1 MFFKK
6 QNALTRFILKY
17 QIAVILTGS
26 FILGA
31 GTGKIVT
38 RIEKLPKH
46 VPSIASS
53 SINSSSSAISSEST
67 NWGLGFDEEGKRP
80 TGNASIEQLKKYNAY
95 YAQNTDSKILYLT
108 FDAGYE
114 NGNTPAI
121 LDALKK
127 LSCHIL
133 CSRKFY
139 SR

>member
-1 MFFKK
+1 MY
-6 QNALTRFILKY
+6 R
-17 QIAVILTGS
+17 
-26 FILGA
+26 
-31 GTGKIVT
+31 
-38 RIEKLPKH
+38 P
-46 VPSIASS
+46 IASS

-121 LDALKK
+121 
-127 LSCHIL
+127 
-133 CSRKFY
+133 
-139 SR
+139 

>member
-1 MFFKK
+1 MKFNIIFIFLSYFRYILIFLYSIILFLSYINIKYLYWSFINMFFKK

-53 SINSSSSAISSEST
+53 SINSSSSAISSESQ
-67 NWGLGFDEEGKRP
+67 
-80 TGNASIEQLKKYNAY
+80 TGVLVLTKKGSVLPVTHQSN
-95 YAQNTDSKILYLT
+95 N
-108 FDAGYE
+108 
-114 NGNTPAI
+114 
-121 LDALKK
+121 
-127 LSCHIL
+127 
-133 CSRKFY
+133 
-139 SR
+139 

>member
-127 LSCHIL
+127 HNC
-133 CSRKFY
+133 RKFY

>member
-1 MFFKK
+1 MKFNIIFIFLSYFRYILIFYILLSFFYHYINIKYLYWSFINMFFKK

-67 NWGLGFDEEGKRP
+67 NWVLVL
-80 TGNASIEQLKKYNAY
+80 TKKGSVLPVTHQSN
-95 YAQNTDSKILYLT
+95 N
-108 FDAGYE
+108 
-114 NGNTPAI
+114 
-121 LDALKK
+121 
-127 LSCHIL
+127 
-133 CSRKFY
+133 
-139 SR
+139 

>member
-80 TGNASIEQLKKYNAY
+80 TGNASIEQLKNIML
-95 YAQNTDSKILYLT
+95 TMLKIQT
-108 FDAGYE
+108 QKFC
-114 NGNTPAI
+114 I
-121 LDALKK
+121 L
-127 LSCHIL
+127 LSMPDMKTEIPQL
-133 CSRKFY
+133 F
-139 SR
+139 